1 MGYQYDIMYI
11 SLVIGNKE
19 ELMSSEKVAA
29 KFNGWASLFVLIV
42 LSLAI
47 GGGIAGGLSTG
58 IGALAVICCILGAF
72 VGLCY
77 KGLFSVEPNQGVV
90 LLLAGKYKGTTKD
103 AGFWWVNPLYT
114 KKKLSLRSHSVDS
127 EKLKVNDKRG
137 NPIEISAVIV
147 WKIVDTAQAA
157 FDVDN
162 YLTYVM
168 VQAESAV
175 RHLATSYAYDN
186 AEGEEISLRSSIQ
199 EVSEALGKEIQER
212 VRAAGVLIEEARI
225 NHLAYAPEIASAM
238 LQRQQAEAIIA
249 ARQKIV
255 DGAVGMVQMALNRLR
270 EDGVLELD
278 EERKATMVSNLMVV
292 LCAEKATQP
301 VINAGSLY

>member
-1 MGYQYDIMYI
+1 
-11 SLVIGNKE
+11 
-19 ELMSSEKVAA
+19 MSSETVTIKY
-29 KFNGWASLFVLIV
+29 NGWASLFVLV
-42 LSLAI
+42 LVILASVAAI
-47 GGGIAGGLSTG
+47 
-58 IGALAVICCILGAF
+58 ILGGTFGTIIGSITISMAS
-72 VGLCY
+72 LCF
-77 KGLFSVEPNQGVV
+77 KGLFSVEPNEGVV
-90 LLLAGKYKGTTKD
+90 LLLAGKYKGTAKD

-114 KKKLSLRSHSVDS
+114 KKKLSLRSRSVDG

-147 WKIVDTAQAA
+147 WKIVDTAQAT
-157 FDVDN
+157 FDVDD
-162 YLTYVM
+162 YQKYVM

-186 AEGEEISLRSSIQ
+186 TEGEELSLRSSIT
-199 EVSEALGKEIQER
+199 EVSEALGEEIQER
-212 VRAAGVLIEEARI
+212 VQAAGVLIEEARI

-270 EDGVLELD
+270 EDDVLELD
-278 EERKATMVSNLMVV
+278 EERKANMVSNLMVV
-292 LCAEKATQP
+292 LCADKATQP
-301 VINAGSLY
+301 IVNAGSLY

>member
-1 MGYQYDIMYI
+1 
-11 SLVIGNKE
+11 
-19 ELMSSEKVAA
+19 MSSERIAA
-29 KFNGWASLFVLIV
+29 KYSGWITLLVLI
-42 LSLAI
+42 LSIPASVAI
-47 GGGIAGGLSTG
+47 IIFGGIVGT
-58 IGALAVICCILGAF
+58 ILGPILITF
-72 VGLCY
+72 ISICFHGFF
-77 KGLFSVEPNQGVV
+77 KVEPNEGVV
-90 LLLAGKYKGTTKD
+90 LLLLGKYKGTAKD
-103 AGFWWVNPLYT
+103 DGFWWVNPLYS

-127 EKLKVNDKRG
+127 QKLKVNDKRG

-147 WKIVDTAQAA
+147 WKVIDTAQAT

-162 YLTYVM
+162 YLQYVM

-186 AEGEEISLRSSIQ
+186 AEGEELSLRSSIQ

-212 VRAAGVLIEEARI
+212 VQAAGVLIEEARI

-270 EDGVLELD
+270 EDEVLELD
-278 EERKATMVSNLMVV
+278 EERKANMVSNLMVV
-292 LCAEKATQP
+292 LCSERSTQP
-301 VINAGSLY
+301 IINAGSLY

>member
-1 MGYQYDIMYI
+1 
-11 SLVIGNKE
+11 
-19 ELMSSEKVAA
+19 MSSERAA
-29 KFNGWASLFVLIV
+29 IKFNGWASLLALI
-42 LSLAI
+42 LIILASAGGII
-47 GGGIAGGLSTG
+47 GGAFLSG
-58 IGALAVICCILGAF
+58 EDGALAVIGIVLIVLCGISGLITLLCLLGGF
-72 VGLCY
+72 FRL
-77 KGLFSVEPNQGVV
+77 EPNEGMV
-90 LLLAGKYKGTTKD
+90 LLLLGNYKGTAKD
-103 AGFWWVNPLYT
+103 AGFWWVNPLYS
-114 KKKLSLRSHSVDS
+114 KKKLSLRSHSADS
-127 EKLKVNDKRG
+127 QKLKVNDKRG
-137 NPIEISAVIV
+137 NPVEISAVIV
-147 WKIVDTAQAA
+147 WKVIDTAQAT

-162 YLTYVM
+162 YLQYVM

-186 AEGEEISLRSSIQ
+186 AEGDELTLRSSIK

-212 VRAAGVLIEEARI
+212 VQAAGVLIEEARI

-278 EERKATMVSNLMVV
+278 EERKANMVSNLMVV
-292 LCAEKATQP
+292 LCADKATQP
-301 VINAGSLY
+301 IVNAGSLY